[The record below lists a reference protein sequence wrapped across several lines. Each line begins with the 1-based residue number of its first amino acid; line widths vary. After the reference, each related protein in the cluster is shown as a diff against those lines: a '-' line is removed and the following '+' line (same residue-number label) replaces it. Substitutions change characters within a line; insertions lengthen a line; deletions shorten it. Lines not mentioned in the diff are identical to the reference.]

1 LRQKPPNR
9 AYAQF
14 HTKPVHNQ
22 LGDHLSR
29 PKCKLELQLQWTWL
43 AATLGANFGRDTD
56 TVACMA
62 AGICGALS
70 GFSPE
75 SAELI
80 DCLSDETRRAQ
91 VDLASRLATLART
104 KMESELK
111 AIARCPAGVS

>member
-1 LRQKPPNR
+1 MKPATTSCFASVITTNSVSGFPAIPAALAIVR
-9 AYAQF
+9 LAR
-14 HTKPVHNQ
+14 
-22 LGDHLSR
+22 GD
-29 PKCKLELQLQWTWL
+29 PPL

-62 AGICGALS
+62 AGICGI
-70 GFSPE
+70 SPE

-80 DCLSDETRRAQ
+80 ECSSDETRRAQ
-91 VDLASRLATLART
+91 VDLASRLAALART